1 MLLNAGRRRV
11 HVVLSGDMDRYEQF
25 QVGHLLCG
33 RKAAHLIECTK
44 WTRYVSGREAGN
56 LIEDIQLLGFCFSGI
71 KHITFTGLV
80 VFLFT
85 WWALLQLFKPDG
97 IVYHVET
104 ANVGYA
110 RDMWKRSPSEMQFIS
125 LENIP
130 VNILHSYVNC
140 INLFW
145 KLWCALFLVLY
156 GKRSGKVE
164 NSCPLKKIVLS
175 SNILFSS
182 RGFIFCC
189 CSSSLNGF
197 Q

>member
-71 KHITFTGLV
+71 KHITFTGSV

-97 IVYHVET
+97 IVYHMET

-110 RDMWKRSPSEMQFIS
+110 REMWKRSPSEMLFIS

-164 NSCPLKKIVLS
+164 NSCPLKK
-175 SNILFSS
+175 N
-182 RGFIFCC
+182 CAK
-189 CSSSLNGF
+189 
-197 Q
+197 